1 MPPSEAVAP
10 QRVVVAGAHGYV
22 GSRLVP
28 RLLADG
34 HEVRATRRPGS
45 RAARP
50 WWSEQVETV
59 DMDVLSYD
67 QVAAGLAGADTV
79 YYLVHGMGGTDF
91 AATDRW
97 AARHLA
103 RAAAEAGVGRIVYL
117 SGIVPDVPRELLSEH
132 LASRLEVE
140 EILVRSGVPTL
151 SLRAAVLLGSGS
163 ASFEIIRQV
172 SERLPVHAVPD
183 WLLATVQPLAVSDAV
198 EALVGALGAPAG
210 SRSYDVGGPE
220 VLPYP
225 DLLTRYAAVARL
237 PRPRVGLPL
246 VPAGLVGEL
255 ASRFTDVPTTLVRS
269 LFESLR
275 HDMVAAESDFVH
287 DLLPAGWRLTGVDE
301 AIRRALHRPDP
312 SEPAIDQDP
321 LGPLSHDPSWAGG
334 GHTRAGATAALTAA
348 ASVTGTAVGVGRAA
362 AATALVAALL
372 PTRIAVDVV
381 RLTLGSRPA

>member
-1 MPPSEAVAP
+1 MPPSEVAP

-34 HEVRATRRPGS
+34 HRVRATRRPGS

-50 WWSEQVETV
+50 WWSERVETV
-59 DMDVLSYD
+59 DMDVLAYD
-67 QVAAGLAGADTV
+67 QVAAGLEGAETV

-97 AARHLA
+97 AARHLS
-103 RAAAEAGVGRIVYL
+103 RAAAEAGVGRIIYL
-117 SGIVPDVPRELLSEH
+117 SGIVPDVPRQLLSEH
-132 LASRLEVE
+132 IASRLEVE
-140 EILVRSGVPTL
+140 EILGRSGLPTL
-151 SLRAAVLLGSGS
+151 SLRAAVILGSGS

-183 WLLATVQPLAVSDAV
+183 WLLSTVQPLAVSDAV
-198 EALVGALGAPAG
+198 EALVGALGAPAV
-210 SRSYDVGGPE
+210 SRSYDLGGPE

-225 DLLTRYAAVARL
+225 DLLARYAAVARL
-237 PRPRVGLPL
+237 PRPRIGLPL
-246 VPAGLVGEL
+246 APVGLVGEL
-255 ASRFTDVPTTLVRS
+255 AGRFTDVPTALVRS

-312 SEPAIDQDP
+312 RHPAAGQDP
-321 LGPLSHDPSWAGG
+321 LGPLSHDPAWAGG
-334 GHTRAGATAALTAA
+334 GHRRAGATAAFTAA
-348 ASVTGTAVGVGRAA
+348 ASVAGTAIGVGRAA
-362 AATALVAALL
+362 AATAFITATL
-372 PTRIAVDVV
+372 PTRIALDAV
-381 RLTLGSRPA
+381 RITLGDRPP